1 MCAHS
6 CVQSPLLS
14 LIQAVFRCCS
24 LQFHKWHA
32 ELEAAYASEMEEKF
46 KRYADLLNSHRQS
59 CEDILA
65 KVGAFIGELVMRSCW
80 DARCFVA

>member
-1 MCAHS
+1 
-6 CVQSPLLS
+6 
-14 LIQAVFRCCS
+14 
-24 LQFHKWHA
+24 
-32 ELEAAYASEMEEKF
+32 MEEKF